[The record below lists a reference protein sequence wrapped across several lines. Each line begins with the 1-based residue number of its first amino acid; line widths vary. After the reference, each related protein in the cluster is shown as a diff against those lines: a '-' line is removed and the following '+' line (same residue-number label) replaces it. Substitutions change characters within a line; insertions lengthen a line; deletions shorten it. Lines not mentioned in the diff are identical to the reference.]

1 MALTKSS
8 HPRQIEEESDAGAPN
23 LPTGPDHEDVTT
35 NHGSGD
41 ARSPNLSI
49 VEPDREDEDGDNE
62 SHRMLKMIMKKMKE
76 MLNKP

>member
-1 MALTKSS
+1 MLERPICQQGQIMRMLPLTM
-8 HPRQIEEESDAGAPN
+8 EV
-23 LPTGPDHEDVTT
+23 VT
-35 NHGSGD
+35 
-41 ARSPNLSI
+41 PNLSI